1 MKKKGIFFTFI
12 AITLTAVVILSFIIH
27 TQYRLRNKMF
37 VIETRIDTLNDFI
50 QDTETDLERGLY
62 IAAFRAIL
70 SLEQYITTEGVFL
83 NNTELNFKEI
93 ILYGT
98 INNTAIDI
106 MQGATFPDWAERIQE
121 EADKI
126 DITINFLINDITLNQ
141 TNPWYVDVNSN
152 ISMNVTDKKQTASW
166 EKNRKITTSINIEN
180 FEDPLYVINS
190 YGRVTNKIKRTN
202 ATDFGDVNQ
211 LKTHLENSY
220 YIASTSGPSFLMRLE
235 GKLSSSPYGIE
246 SLVNVREFTAE
257 EVPVVADSHVDYI
270 YFDEGTVENCL
281 VNETA
286 LDPYYYWFRLDNQH
300 LGTYEATCFSQ

>member
-1 MKKKGIFFTFI
+1 
-12 AITLTAVVILSFIIH
+12 
-27 TQYRLRNKMF
+27 
-37 VIETRIDTLNDFI
+37 
-50 QDTETDLERGLY
+50 
-62 IAAFRAIL
+62 
-70 SLEQYITTEGVFL
+70 
-83 NNTELNFKEI
+83 
-93 ILYGT
+93 
-98 INNTAIDI
+98 